1 MPPSPSWV
9 KKSDMLIVARKLSEL
24 RFSALTELYEIESLQ
39 KEQDLY
45 AYLREELFPRGMCC
59 IWQAQGRYVSALR
72 LQPWGDGWL
81 LEGLQ
86 THSAYRRNG
95 YGKQL
100 VTEALRDLNLPKVYV
115 HIQRNNVASVSLHIA
130 CGFQKCKHS
139 RRYPSGSRKLCG
151 YTAPPV
157 LRCGHRSPR

>member
-1 MPPSPSWV
+1 MPTPPSLSWV
-9 KKSDMLIVARKLSEL
+9 KRSDMLIVARKLSEL
-24 RFSALTELYEIESLQ
+24 HFSALTEVYGIESLQ

-59 IWQAQGRYVSALR
+59 VWQVQGRYVSALR

-86 THSAYRRNG
+86 THPAYRRNG

-100 VTEALRDLNLPKVYV
+100 VTAVLQELDLPKVYV
-115 HIQRNNVASVSLHIA
+115 HIQRCNAASVSLHIA
-130 CGFQKCKHS
+130 CGFQKCLPYATYLDGSVYHS
-139 RRYPSGSRKLCG
+139 ADTYVYQNP
-151 YTAPPV
+151 
-157 LRCGHRSPR
+157 RC